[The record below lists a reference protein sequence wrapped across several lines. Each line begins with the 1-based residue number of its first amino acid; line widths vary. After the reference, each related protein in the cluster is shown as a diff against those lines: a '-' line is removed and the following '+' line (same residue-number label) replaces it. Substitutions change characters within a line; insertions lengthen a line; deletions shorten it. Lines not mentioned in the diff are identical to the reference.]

1 MVPLSWAA
9 LGGSNARGRSFK
21 ERKRSGAGGA
31 RKALVRIVCG
41 QINAVG
47 PQQAGFD
54 KNAEIGRII
63 FKNFKMFFYFYFCI
77 WFSVFPQQMVPR
89 IIVCGSFFSALRP
102 LAPTLLHTHNLSTH
116 THSIVTYIL
125 SAHSLVTNTQHCQEY
140 QLTSE
145 YKERD
150 DSNSGLTAGAPS
162 AKGWRMQLAKTAIA
176 DSQEQFFVHCFFASC
191 FISQAQLWQRTP
203 KWQLRLAQFMYV
215 RYTFPAWMSAGGFH
229 PFRWSVQGGVRDP
242 QLVGLIL
249 FVFVWNWGTPSL
261 SDTSS
266 FVHLK

>member
-63 FKNFKMFFYFYFCI
+63 FKNFKMFFYFFFFCI

-89 IIVCGSFFSALRP
+89 IIVCGSFFFRSAPARSHVV
-102 LAPTLLHTHNLSTH
+102 AHTQLVNTH
-116 THSIVTYIL
+116 
-125 SAHSLVTNTQHCQEY
+125 AQHCHIHLVST
-140 QLTSE
+140 QLGHKHTTL
-145 YKERD
+145 
-150 DSNSGLTAGAPS
+150 SG
-162 AKGWRMQLAKTAIA
+162 
-176 DSQEQFFVHCFFASC
+176 
-191 FISQAQLWQRTP
+191 ISTNQ
-203 KWQLRLAQFMYV
+203 
-215 RYTFPAWMSAGGFH
+215 
-229 PFRWSVQGGVRDP
+229 
-242 QLVGLIL
+242 
-249 FVFVWNWGTPSL
+249 
-261 SDTSS
+261 
-266 FVHLK
+266 